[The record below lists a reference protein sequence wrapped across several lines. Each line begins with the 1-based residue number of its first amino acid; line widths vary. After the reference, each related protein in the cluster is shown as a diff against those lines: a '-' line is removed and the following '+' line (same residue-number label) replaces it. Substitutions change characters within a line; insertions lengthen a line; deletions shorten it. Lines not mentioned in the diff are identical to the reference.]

1 MFVPLR
7 DDNPLKHIQFQTVTT
22 AIVLANIAVFLLSS
36 TGATESAIASFAVI
50 PSELFGLV
58 PQAISQTVVV
68 PENLTLLSYQFFHG
82 DIWHLVGNMLF
93 LWVFGDNVEDAMGHI
108 RFLIFYLLC
117 GILAGLTHAFIAP
130 TSGVPLIGASGSVAG
145 VIAAYL
151 MLHPKVQVWVL
162 AFSVLPMRIS
172 ATIVLGAWIV
182 TQIVM
187 VLTPQIGPVAWWA
200 HIGGL
205 VAGALLVIVFKRS
218 DVRLFDKGLP
228 AGARIGR

>member
-1 MFVPLR
+1 MV
-7 DDNPLKHIQFQTVTT
+7 D
-22 AIVLANIAVFLLSS
+22 AS
-36 TGATESAIASFAVI
+36 TEST
-50 PSELFGLV
+50 PG
-58 PQAISQTVVV
+58 
-68 PENLTLLSYQFFHG
+68 
-82 DIWHLVGNMLF
+82 
-93 LWVFGDNVEDAMGHI
+93 
-108 RFLIFYLLC
+108 
-117 GILAGLTHAFIAP
+117 
-130 TSGVPLIGASGSVAG
+130 SGRCR
-145 VIAAYL
+145 
-151 MLHPKVQVWVL
+151 
-162 AFSVLPMRIS
+162 MRIS